1 MADQTTPPAG
11 ATPVVPGATPGQTPP
26 PANGAAAPT
35 PPATGDDAGLG
46 DAGKRAIDAMKAE
59 RDAAQ
64 RAARAAEKALE
75 ELKLAGATDAEK
87 AIAKARAEGAAEVE
101 GRFLDQ
107 IRRSEV
113 KVALT
118 AAGISPSEL
127 ALASKADEFAVLKT
141 AEDGTVEGLDKA
153 VSAFRAA
160 HAGLFGARRATG
172 SADGGAG
179 GAGAQG
185 GLPVFTRAQLRDQK
199 FFAAHQTEILQAAKE
214 GRIQG

>member
-1 MADQTTPPAG
+1 MADTTNPAG

-26 PANGAAAPT
+26 PAGDAPAAQ
-35 PPATGDDAGLG
+35 PPATGDDAALG

-64 RAARAAEKALE
+64 RAAKAAEKALE
-75 ELKLAGATDAEK
+75 ELRLAGASEAEK
-87 AIAKARAEGAAEVE
+87 ATAKAKAEGAAEATS
-101 GRFLDQ
+101 RFHDQ

-118 AAGISPSEL
+118 AAGINPSEL
-127 ALASKADEFAVLKT
+127 ALASKADEFAAL
-141 AEDGTVEGLDKA
+141 EIGDDGAIGGLDKA
-153 VSAFRAA
+153 VAAFRAE
-160 HAGLFGARRATG
+160 HASLFGARRASG

-179 GAGAQG
+179 GSAAQG

-199 FFAAHQTEILQAAKE
+199 FFAANQAAILEAAKA
-214 GRIQG
+214 GRITS

>member
-1 MADQTTPPAG
+1 MADTTPAG
-11 ATPVVPGATPGQTPP
+11 AMPVVPGATPGQTPP
-26 PANGAAAPT
+26 AQ
-35 PPATGDDAGLG
+35 PATGPAAATPATGEPDNLG

-64 RAARAAEKALE
+64 RAAKAAEKALE
-75 ELKLAGATDAEK
+75 ELRLAGATDAEK
-87 AIAKARAEGAAEVE
+87 AIAKARAEGIAEVTD
-101 GRFLDQ
+101 RFLDQ

-118 AAGISPSEL
+118 AAGINPSEL
-127 ALASKADEFAVLKT
+127 ALASKADEFAALT
-141 AEDGTVEGLDKA
+141 IGDDGAIEGLDKA
-153 VSAFRAA
+153 VAAFRAA
-160 HAGLFGARRATG
+160 HGGLFGARRASG

-199 FFAAHQTEILQAAKE
+199 FFAANQAAILEAAKS
-214 GRIQG
+214 GRITG